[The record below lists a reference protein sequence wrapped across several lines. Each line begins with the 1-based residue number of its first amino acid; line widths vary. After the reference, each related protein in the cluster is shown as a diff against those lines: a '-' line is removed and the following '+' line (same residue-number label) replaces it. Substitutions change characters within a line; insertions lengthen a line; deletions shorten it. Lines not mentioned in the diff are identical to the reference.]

1 MRGFPRLCMC
11 KVVVFFVTP
20 TVPSQPVPACPAR
33 PRLLLFPFLTR
44 SPFSMCV
51 ASAVSGLGRR
61 SNVIYAIDFG
71 LAKRYRDP
79 KTHVHIMYRENK
91 HLTGTPRYASINN
104 HLGIEQSRRDDLES
118 LG

>member
-1 MRGFPRLCMC
+1 
-11 KVVVFFVTP
+11 
-20 TVPSQPVPACPAR
+20 
-33 PRLLLFPFLTR
+33 
-44 SPFSMCV
+44 MCV
-51 ASAVSGLGRR
+51 AFAVAGLGRR

-104 HLGIEQSRRDDLES
+104 QCQPPWH
-118 LG
+118 